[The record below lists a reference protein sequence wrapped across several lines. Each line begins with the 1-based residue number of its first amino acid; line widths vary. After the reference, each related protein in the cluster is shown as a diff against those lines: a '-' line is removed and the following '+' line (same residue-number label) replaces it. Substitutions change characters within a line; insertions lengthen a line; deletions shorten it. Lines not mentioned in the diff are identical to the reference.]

1 MEKKQTLKRY
11 PLDNSAL
18 FYPIMATKKAQ
29 SLFRI
34 TVTLC
39 DTVDGKTLEDAL
51 NNALDRFPTFK
62 TRLKKGYS
70 WHYLEENPNRAK
82 VFEGKMTLLKPIDP
96 KETNE
101 FLFRFV
107 YEGKELYL
115 EIFHGLCDGIGAV
128 AFFKGVLQ
136 KYRQMQGASFED
148 ENLINFDEEATE
160 DEIEDAFKHY
170 YTPIKLGEVNLKELT
185 GSTPQLIA
193 GTISKDGYL
202 DSVYEAIY
210 TDVNQKAKEMGVS
223 FTALT
228 AGLVAMSVDAMNYG
242 VRPTVIMVPVNL
254 RTVFPSHNLRNFVT
268 FVRLVFKKGECK
280 TLEEYALF
288 ASKQLK
294 EKTDKS
300 KLNAMLATTVRTE
313 KTGLLKI
320 APLWLKMA
328 VAKTVRRMLK
338 SRQTIIVSNIGK
350 FDVPKEFGV
359 EKAVLNM
366 NVSKNA
372 KVNLGIVS
380 VGGKVTFT
388 FTRSIVE
395 DVLPE
400 KFFNNLKA
408 IGVSATR

>member
-1 MEKKQTLKRY
+1 
-11 PLDNSAL
+11 
-18 FYPIMATKKAQ
+18 
-29 SLFRI
+29 
-34 TVTLC
+34 
-39 DTVDGKTLEDAL
+39 
-51 NNALDRFPTFK
+51 
-62 TRLKKGYS
+62 
-70 WHYLEENPNRAK
+70 
-82 VFEGKMTLLKPIDP
+82 
-96 KETNE
+96 
-101 FLFRFV
+101 V
-107 YEGKELYL
+107 Y
-115 EIFHGLCDGIGAV
+115 D
-128 AFFKGVLQ
+128 
-136 KYRQMQGASFED
+136 
-148 ENLINFDEEATE
+148 
-160 DEIEDAFKHY
+160 
-170 YTPIKLGEVNLKELT
+170 
-185 GSTPQLIA
+185 
-193 GTISKDGYL
+193 
-202 DSVYEAIY
+202 AIY

-242 VRPTVIMVPVNL
+242 MRPTVIMVPVNL
-254 RTVFPSHNLRNFVT
+254 RTVFPSHNMRNFVT